1 MKLPTQRVVHDLGP
15 IGTFLLASR
24 TLVLQVTERDLL
36 QVKRGIFLERKKKRG
51 EGLPT
56 AADLLSAAVFSGLFC
71 YVLESIFFK
80 FFLNFF
86 KMFLKD
92 LIEFGLELIWNQVQA
107 VGRFAWK
114 LEGVDLVSGLIF
126 GKSFNPIGWLDGE

>member
-1 MKLPTQRVVHDLGP
+1 
-15 IGTFLLASR
+15 
-24 TLVLQVTERDLL
+24 
-36 QVKRGIFLERKKKRG
+36 
-51 EGLPT
+51 
-56 AADLLSAAVFSGLFC
+56 
-71 YVLESIFFK
+71 
-80 FFLNFF
+80 
-86 KMFLKD
+86 MFLKD